1 MTKKH
6 KDSQDAHEITAQEA
20 RDAYDEIAKLRTDNA
35 NLAASNRR
43 LNFLVKQQN
52 DDAEEFY
59 SSSEQIRYN
68 CHRRILIVPQKKCA
82 LSYWQRQPSAGPR
95 ISKRKARF

>member
-52 DDAEEFY
+52 VDAEEFT
-59 SSSEQIRYN
+59 
-68 CHRRILIVPQKKCA
+68 PA
-82 LSYWQRQPSAGPR
+82 PS
-95 ISKRKARF
+95 RFGTNAIEGS